1 MENFFKD
8 VAIDL
13 LPSPKHLNKKM
24 NHFLNDVL
32 KGLQSSPKYLY
43 SKYFYDKKGD
53 ELFQKIMVS
62 KEYYLTNSEMEI
74 FSTQTEEMANTIL
87 EKTENIDV
95 VEFGAGDA
103 TKSVY
108 LLKELSKRN
117 ALNDYV
123 PIDISENI
131 IHLLNK
137 TLPGQIP
144 GINIHGLNGEYL
156 NMLSQANQ
164 ISTTKKLVLFLGAN
178 IGNFKFTEMPEF
190 CKKLRNLLSDG
201 DMVLIGFDLKKD
213 PKKILAAYND
223 SKGFT
228 SQFNLNLLKR
238 INNELN
244 ANFNLENFE
253 HYAMYDPDSG
263 ACKSYLVSMEKQ
275 KVHLNGS
282 IINFKK
288 DETIFMEISHKY
300 TISNIHEIAH
310 QCGFVPGAY
319 FFDTKKYF
327 VDVIW
332 KCETVK

>member
-1 MENFFKD
+1 MDN
-8 VAIDL
+8 
-13 LPSPKHLNKKM
+13 
-24 NHFLNDVL
+24 FLNDVM

-53 ELFQKIMVS
+53 ELFQKIMAS
-62 KEYYLTNSEMEI
+62 KEYYLTDSEMEI
-74 FSTQTEEMANTIL
+74 FSTQTEEMANVVL

-95 VEFGAGDA
+95 VEFGPGDA
-103 TKSVY
+103 TKSTW
-108 LLKELSKRN
+108 LLKELSKRK
-117 ALNDYV
+117 ALSAYF

-164 ISTTKKLVLFLGAN
+164 ISRNKKLVLFLGAN
-178 IGNFKFTEMPEF
+178 IGNFKFAEMPEF

-213 PKKILAAYND
+213 PKKVLAAYND
-223 SKGFT
+223 SEGFT
-228 SQFNLNLLKR
+228 NQFNLNLLRR
-238 INNELN
+238 INRELK
-244 ANFNLENFE
+244 ANFNLKNFE

-263 ACKSYLVSMEKQ
+263 ACKSYLVSMVKQ
-275 KVHLNGS
+275 QVHLNGS
-282 IINFKK
+282 IINFEK

-300 TISNIHEIAH
+300 TISKIDEVAVR
-310 QCGFVPGAY
+310 CGFVPGTY
-319 FFDTKKYF
+319 FYDIKKYF

-332 KCETVK
+332 KCEPI